1 MSIEPSE
8 QSPGAEIAVQQLN
21 LSYSQEQDRLLLKV
35 GLSDQ
40 TEILLW
46 LTQRVARIIWQLLS
60 AESHLPAAVVSQAS
74 SANIA
79 PQQAVQQF
87 KQEVKAVETLQKLD
101 FETAYQ
107 PRKEALQAGGT
118 LIKEVQLLQADVSTH
133 LNTQALEMQSVDGVN
148 LRLNLTSETVVAIC
162 NMLQLSTKEAGWTL
176 SASASATASIAIT
189 STDQKQVLH

>member
-46 LTQRVARIIWQLLS
+46 LTQRVARMIWQLLS
-60 AESHLPAAVVSQAS
+60 AESHLPATVVSQAS

-118 LIKEVQLLQADVSTH
+118 LIKEVQLLQADASTH